1 MGKRLEVVA
10 VLTPSIDVIGAI
22 RVNARFEPPGG
33 QGEQGASQAPPLS
46 PAVRR
51 SDSNFMFGADYEN
64 SLV

>member
-22 RVNARFEPPGG
+22 RVNAGFDPPAAKGNR
-33 QGEQGASQAPPLS
+33 EPLS

-51 SDSNFMFGADYEN
+51 SDSNFMFASNYEN